1 MMKRFHNLKLEY
13 KLIISHFLLIAIPTI
28 AILCIYGAPIKDIV
42 YTDTI
47 AQEQA
52 LSDQTSLTLNS
63 TMEQV
68 PKISNALQEST
79 LIRNLTTHSAYYTR
93 NPYATFL
100 NDLEQFE
107 ELVGIQTE
115 GNLIT
120 NVKIYTDN
128 LPTECYTAQNTEQS
142 LLAPMSAALG
152 TYWNGIFAGSD
163 ITELYCPTF
172 YLSPTEEKT
181 LGDLAYITKY
191 DVAYDSDNPLYVVLY
206 FSQDELDAILSQ
218 NTSISSSVTYI
229 INERNSI
236 VASSDYKTLGTYI
249 MEYEN
254 VVETASSYDRF
265 ITQEILDEEVCMGCY
280 SVSGTDWYMVSV
292 LPMDPI
298 INNGILWI
306 VQFAILYLI
315 LMAIAFF
322 ITNYLSHSITK
333 RIKLLSNKMESVLNG
348 PPERM
353 DPPVIHDEIGDL
365 INTYNY
371 MSDEMNHLLDEQAK
385 AAEEVRIAE
394 FHALQAQINPHFL
407 YNTMDMINWLSQSG
421 QNKEVT
427 EAVQALS
434 KFYKLTL
441 SKKTIITTVDHEVE
455 HVSLY
460 VKLQNMRYENK
471 IDFLID
477 IPDSLMALELPKL
490 TFQPVVE
497 NAIQHGILEKDDRS
511 GSIVITGWMEDNEL
525 VIIVSD
531 DGVGIPAERLPHIL
545 DGTTGSKKGSNI
557 GIYNTHERLK
567 TLYGG
572 NSGLTYTSTVNV
584 GTEVEIRIQLPDPE
598 ETQLA

>member
-13 KLIISHFLLIAIPTI
+13 KLMLSHFLLIAIPTI
-28 AILCIYGAPIKDIV
+28 AIICIYGVPLKNMI

-68 PKISNALQEST
+68 PKISNAIQEST
-79 LIRNLTTHSAYYTR
+79 LIQNLTIYSNYYVR
-93 NPYATFL
+93 NSSTIFA
-100 NDLEQFE
+100 NDLLQFE
-107 ELVGIQTE
+107 QLVAVQTE
-115 GNLIT
+115 GDLIT
-120 NVKIYTDN
+120 TVKIYADN
-128 LPTECYTAQNTEQS
+128 LPADWYQS
-142 LLAPMSAALG
+142 ADTTTSLFSPVSDSMG
-152 TYWNGIFAGSD
+152 TYWNGIFAGTNA
-163 ITELYCPTF
+163 TELYCPAF
-172 YLSPTEEKT
+172 YLSPSEIDTY
-181 LGDLAYITKY
+181 GNLAYITRFE
-191 DVAYDSDNPLYVVLY
+191 VANNPDSPLYLAIY
-206 FSQDELDAILSQ
+206 FSQEELDAILSQ

-249 MEYEN
+249 MEYDD
-254 VVETASSYDRF
+254 VVATAQSYDRF
-265 ITQEILDEEVCMGCY
+265 ITQEILDEEVYIGCY
-280 SVSGTDWYMVSV
+280 NVSGTEWYMVSV
-292 LPMDPI
+292 LPIDPI
-298 INNGILWI
+298 INKGIIWI
-306 VQFAILYLI
+306 VQFAILYLL

-322 ITNYLSHSITK
+322 ITIYLSHSITR
-333 RIKLLSNKMESVLNG
+333 RIHLLSSKMESVLNG
-348 PPERM
+348 PPEKM
-353 DPPVIHDEIGDL
+353 EPPIIHDEIGNL

-371 MSDEMNHLLDEQAK
+371 MSDEMNHLLDAQAQD
-385 AAEEVRIAE
+385 AEKVRIAE

-441 SKKTIITTVDHEVE
+441 SKKTIITTIEHEVE

-471 IDFLID
+471 IDFLVD
-477 IPDSLMALELPKL
+477 IPDSLMMLELPKL

-497 NAIQHGILEKDDRS
+497 NAIQHGILEKDSQS
-511 GSIVITGWMEDNEL
+511 GSIVITGWMEEHEL
-525 VIIVSD
+525 IIVISD
-531 DGVGIPAERLPHIL
+531 DGVGIPEEKLPHIL
-545 DGTTGSKKGSNI
+545 TGTLGSKRGSNI
-557 GIYNTHERLK
+557 GIYNTHERLQ
-567 TLYGG
+567 TLYGN
-572 NSGLTYTSTVNV
+572 NSGLTYTSNVNA

-598 ETQLA
+598 ETQQA